1 MANCPT
7 LRNLL
12 QGQICEENFAG
23 LGSTAYIFL
32 KKDLAKPLE
41 HEGNIYKMDASSFKA
56 GTGLFKLELKEGSQS
71 ITGESQKKRGGFKQT
86 AQCIVEV
93 VNEEVSDL
101 FRALNNLDW
110 CLIMQDGENK
120 YQLLYSPT
128 QKVTLDAGA
137 LKTETGA
144 QASDDRIATIAPVLE
159 NCIYPNNFLVLDG
172 IEIEDLYVGDDFNAA
187 EHAGGPG
194 NVDTVGDGSKGQFF
208 FIADESTYGDVTAKK
223 VSDSSAVTSGTTLG
237 AGVQI
242 TLTAAPKTA
251 GKFVRWS
258 NGSTKPEITVTTTGN
273 NEHYIAYFDAK

>member
-41 HEGNIYKMDASSFKA
+41 HDGNIYKMNASSFKA

-110 CLIMQDGENK
+110 CLIMPDGENK

-159 NCIYPNNFLVLDG
+159 NCLYPNCFLQLEGV
-172 IEIEDLYVGDDFNAA
+172 EIEDLYVGDDFNAA
-187 EHAGGPG
+187 AVAGGPG
-194 NVDTVGDGSKGQFF
+194 NVDPVADGPKGQFF
-208 FIADESTYGDVTAKK
+208 FIADESTYGSVTAKK
-223 VSDSSAVTSGTTLG
+223 VDGGDEVSAGAALG
-237 AGVQI
+237 AGVKV
-242 TLTAAPKTA
+242 TLTAAPTST
-251 GKFVRWS
+251 GKFVKWS

>member
-41 HEGNIYKMDASSFKA
+41 HEGNIYKMDAKSFKS

-120 YQLLYSPT
+120 YQIMYSPT

-144 QASDDRIATIAPVLE
+144 QASDDRVSTINPVLE
-159 NCIYPNNFLVLDG
+159 NCIYPNTFLQLEGVD
-172 IEIEDLYVGDDFNAA
+172 IEDLYVGDDFVVV
-187 EHAGGPG
+187 AGGTG
-194 NVDTVGDGSKGQFF
+194 SVDTVADGGKGQFF
-208 FIADESTYGDVTAKK
+208 FIADESTYGSVTAKK
-223 VSDSSAVTSGTTLG
+223 VNGGAAVTSGDKLG
-237 AGVQI
+237 AGVQV
-242 TLTAAPKTA
+242 TLTAAPSA
-251 GKFVRWS
+251 SGKFIRWN